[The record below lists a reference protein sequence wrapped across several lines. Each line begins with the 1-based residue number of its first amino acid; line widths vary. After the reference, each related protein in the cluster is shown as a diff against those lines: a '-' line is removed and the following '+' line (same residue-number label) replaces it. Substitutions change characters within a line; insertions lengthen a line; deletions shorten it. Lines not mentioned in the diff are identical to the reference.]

1 MAKVNRTKFYNFVG
15 DVFEHYEQNRSSKER
30 THSDNGWRLRNKKYG
45 ATATFAKLP
54 LTETLEQRPCPLKEG
69 QAGIYILRDSVF
81 PQGFY
86 IGKGKDIYDRIWKHG
101 VKLDGTDKW
110 NKGVGTT
117 ENFAKYRELR
127 LEKGLTGWDDVE
139 VAFWFTDKFDEL
151 EDQLMGAYEAK
162 YGMYSYYDQKGFL
175 RVGIEKKRKV
185 QKAIVEATSLFEL
198 KRQLEEAA
206 IEFKLCRK
214 LLGLQLGAC
223 AVESNCAVCDAKTT
237 ALKHNNRLNKSIK
250 KLSQTEALVYKEA
263 IPLSDKYF
271 VAIAKDGRLCMGI
284 TDNLQTI
291 KNNKLPIEDNA
302 FKTYPLNS
310 FVSHTLRKLT
320 LEN

>member
-1 MAKVNRTKFYNFVG
+1 MAKVNRTKFYKFVG
-15 DVFEHYEQNRSSKER
+15 DVFEHYEQDRGSKER

-127 LEKGLTGWDDVE
+127 LEKGLTTWDDVE

-162 YGMYSYYDQKGFL
+162 YGMIPFCNST
-175 RVGIEKKRKV
+175 E
-185 QKAIVEATSLFEL
+185 ESLF
-198 KRQLEEAA
+198 QVWD
-206 IEFKLCRK
+206 I
-214 LLGLQLGAC
+214 
-223 AVESNCAVCDAKTT
+223 
-237 ALKHNNRLNKSIK
+237 
-250 KLSQTEALVYKEA
+250 
-263 IPLSDKYF
+263 
-271 VAIAKDGRLCMGI
+271 
-284 TDNLQTI
+284 
-291 KNNKLPIEDNA
+291 
-302 FKTYPLNS
+302 
-310 FVSHTLRKLT
+310 
-320 LEN
+320 